1 MKNSKK
7 GLFPMI
13 TRITA
18 IFLMTV
24 MLFSVVACT
33 KNPDTD
39 PKDSSG
45 ESSSADITP
54 ESSGEVTVST
64 EGTTSP
70 NTFPKATP
78 SSARPKKLRPC
89 RRKTLSNAP
98 AKIQIKTPTEQR
110 VT

>member
-64 EGTTSP
+64 EGTTSKYDV
-70 NTFPKATP
+70 TDGLP
-78 SSARPKKLRPC
+78 SDL
-89 RRKTLSNAP
+89 
-98 AKIQIKTPTEQR
+98 
-110 VT
+110 